1 MAARWGAGIRNGFLG
16 QFSHYLIRYATWI
29 PPLVVFNGWV
39 AEITQINGPSMYPYF
54 NPRYNE
60 STRRDIVLVSKWYPD
75 RHLKRGM
82 IVTFRN
88 PLNPKGK
95 VVKRVVG
102 IAGDVVRTKAPYPH
116 EYVQVPEGH
125 IWVEGDGDKTKDS
138 NYYGPIS
145 ACLVTGRVTHILS
158 PWDRFGRVKWWE
170 HNLRPGIKKA
180 RYVLE

>member
-1 MAARWGAGIRNGFLG
+1 M
-16 QFSHYLIRYATWI
+16 
-29 PPLVVFNGWV
+29 
-39 AEITQINGPSMYPYF
+39 
-54 NPRYNE
+54 
-60 STRRDIVLVSKWYPD
+60 
-75 RHLKRGM
+75 
-82 IVTFRN
+82 
-88 PLNPKGK
+88 NPKGK

-145 ACLVTGRVTHILS
+145 ACLITGRVTHILS
-158 PWDRFGRVKWWE
+158 PWDRFGQVRWWE
-170 HNLRPGIKKA
+170 HQLRPGIKKA